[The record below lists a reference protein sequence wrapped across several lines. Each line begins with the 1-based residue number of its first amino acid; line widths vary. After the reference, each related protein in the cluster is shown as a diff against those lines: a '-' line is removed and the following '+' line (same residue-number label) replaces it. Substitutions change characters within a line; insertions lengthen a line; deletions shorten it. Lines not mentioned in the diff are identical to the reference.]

1 MKYYNEAIETMPRD
15 AMRALQSERLRNTV
29 ERMYAYVAPYRR
41 LMDEAGVK
49 PSDIRTID
57 DITKLPFLSSENLR
71 ENYPLGMIAV
81 PREKTTRI
89 HASSGTTGKPKV
101 VAYTQHDVD
110 VWSECVA
117 RCIVSAGA
125 GENDV
130 IQVAYGYGLF
140 TGGLGLHYGA
150 ENLGAT
156 VIPTSSG
163 NTLRQIEMM
172 IDLGSTYLCCTPSYA
187 LYIADTMEKN
197 NIPVELLSLK
207 GGIFGAEPWTE
218 EMRREIE
225 KCLNIKAYDIYG
237 IAEITGPG
245 VACDCECQ
253 NGMHVNEDNF
263 YIEIIDL
270 VTGEPLPDGER
281 GEVVFSCIN
290 KEALPLLR
298 YRTHDISY
306 ITREKCECGRTLVR
320 LMKPS
325 GRTDD
330 MIIVRGINVFPSQIE
345 SVLLSVKG
353 VSPHYLIIVD
363 RHDNHDTI
371 EVKVEVSPEIFS
383 DKIRGLQ
390 SYAEEIQR
398 KMDSV
403 LQISAKITFVE
414 PGTLPRSEGKA
425 KRVIDNRKLYT

>member
-1 MKYYNEAIETMPRD
+1 MKYCNEAIEKMPRD

-29 ERMYAYVAPYRR
+29 ERMYANVAPYRR

-49 PSDIRTID
+49 PSDIRTIE

-71 ENYPLGMIAV
+71 ENYPLGMLAV
-81 PREKTTRI
+81 PHEKITRI

-101 VAYTQHDVD
+101 VAYTRRDVE

-117 RCIVSAGA
+117 RCLVAAGA
-125 GENDV
+125 GEHDV

-150 ENLGAT
+150 EHIGAT
-156 VIPTSSG
+156 VVPTSSG

-197 NIPVELLSLK
+197 NIPVGSLSLK

-225 KCLNIKAYDIYG
+225 KRLNIKAYDIYG

-245 VACDCECQ
+245 VAFDCEYQ
-253 NGMHVNEDNF
+253 HGMHVNEDNF
-263 YIEIIDL
+263 YIEIVDP
-270 VTGEPLPDGER
+270 VTGEPLPDGQR

-290 KEALPLLR
+290 KEGLPLLR

-320 LMKPS
+320 LMKPT

-390 SYAEEIQR
+390 SYAEEIQK

-425 KRVIDNRKLYT
+425 KRVIDNRKLYK